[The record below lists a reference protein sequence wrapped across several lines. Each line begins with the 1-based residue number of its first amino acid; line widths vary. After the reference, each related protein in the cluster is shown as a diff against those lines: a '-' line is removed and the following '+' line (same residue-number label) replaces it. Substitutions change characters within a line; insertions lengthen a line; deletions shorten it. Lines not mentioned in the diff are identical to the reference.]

1 MPPKLAPDT
10 VLPVPI
16 WVPKAIATQI
26 VTRYR
31 TSGANMGAEGR
42 LPPELP
48 PDTVLLVPIW
58 VRKGSCHPNC
68 HPIPHFRC
76 QYGCRRCRNRF
87 SKNPTAARRRCR
99 NRFSK
104 NPAAARRRCRNCFK
118 STLPSATKHPPMEF
132 VNFWQKRS
140 QINGDLNIET
150 NLYIQKPPPQTKD
163 NTATGRG
170 RKGNTHKC
178 APACKQKIEGRGNA
192 AQKDAAEKAK

>member
-1 MPPKLAPDT
+1 
-10 VLPVPI
+10 
-16 WVPKAIATQI
+16 
-26 VTRYR
+26 
-31 TSGANMGAEGR
+31 MGAEG
-42 LPPELP
+42 
-48 PDTVLLVPIW
+48 D
-58 VRKGSCHPNC
+58 CHPNC
-68 HPIPHFRC
+68 HPIPYFGC
-76 QYGCRRCRNRF
+76 QYGCPRRLPPK
-87 SKNPTAARRRCR
+87 SPPDTALLVPIWVPPVQKPLLKEPHRCPPPVQK

-118 STLPSATKHPPMEF
+118 STLPSATKHPPKEF